1 MFIGYLPNTDLY
13 KDIIDLDDKGYII
26 TDDEMRTKIDGVFA
40 AGDIRKKTIRQ
51 VVTAAGDGAIAAMN
65 AQKYVDEKEG
75 NLYEGFKENK

>member
-1 MFIGYLPNTDLY
+1 
-13 KDIIDLDDKGYII
+13 
-26 TDDEMRTKIDGVFA
+26 MRTKIDGVFA

-75 NLYEGFKENK
+75 KLYEGFKENK